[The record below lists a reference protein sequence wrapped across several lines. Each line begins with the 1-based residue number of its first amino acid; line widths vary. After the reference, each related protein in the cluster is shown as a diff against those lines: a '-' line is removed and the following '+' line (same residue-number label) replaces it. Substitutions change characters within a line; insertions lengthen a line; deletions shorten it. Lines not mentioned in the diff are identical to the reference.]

1 MEKNKMAVVPLK
13 KLFLKMGLPMII
25 SMVLQALYNV
35 IDSIFITNMG
45 SDGVIA
51 NQALT
56 LAFPIQLLIIAI
68 GVGTGVGINA
78 LLSKS
83 LGEQNKDKVNKIA
96 GTGIFLSICIYV
108 VFLVFG
114 LFGSEKFIRLFAGSN
129 QKVIEMGTTYLKIC
143 CCFSYGSIGFTVYER
158 FLQSTGKTHFFN
170 NCSNIRSTYKYC
182 FRLYLYLSY
191 EDGRCG
197 SRFSNNY
204 WTICFFIC
212 SNVFS
217 LL

>member
-13 KLFLKMGLPMII
+13 KLFWKMGLPMII

-56 LAFPIQLLIIAI
+56 LAFPVQLLIIAI

-83 LGEQNKDKVNKIA
+83 LGEQNKDKVNKQILNDWLA
-96 GTGIFLSICIYV
+96 KKKKKENNSDNSLIIDDEAYWKKLKLYYYNLRDK
-108 VFLVFG
+108 VFLNPTLTDVKDELTEQHIISVSFKRTQ
-114 LFGSEKFIRLFAGSN
+114 LVEDLKQVR
-129 QKVIEMGTTYLKIC
+129 TTC
-143 CCFSYGSIGFTVYER
+143 SV
-158 FLQSTGKTHFFN
+158 GK
-170 NCSNIRSTYKYC
+170 R
-182 FRLYLYLSY
+182 R
-191 EDGRCG
+191 
-197 SRFSNNY
+197 
-204 WTICFFIC
+204 
-212 SNVFS
+212 
-217 LL
+217 

>member
-56 LAFPIQLLIIAI
+56 LAFPLQLLIIAI

-114 LFGSEKFIRLFAGSN
+114 LFGSEKFIRLLKWEQPILKFVVVFLMVLLVLPSMKDFYN
-129 QKVIEMGTTYLKIC
+129 QQVKHTFQQLLK
-143 CCFSYGSIGFTVYER
+143 YQEH
-158 FLQSTGKTHFFN
+158 LQILF
-170 NCSNIRSTYKYC
+170 
-182 FRLYLYLSY
+182 
-191 EDGRCG
+191 
-197 SRFSNNY
+197 
-204 WTICFFIC
+204 
-212 SNVFS
+212 
-217 LL
+217 

>member
-78 LLSKS
+78 L
-83 LGEQNKDKVNKIA
+83 
-96 GTGIFLSICIYV
+96 
-108 VFLVFG
+108 
-114 LFGSEKFIRLFAGSN
+114 
-129 QKVIEMGTTYLKIC
+129 
-143 CCFSYGSIGFTVYER
+143 
-158 FLQSTGKTHFFN
+158 
-170 NCSNIRSTYKYC
+170 
-182 FRLYLYLSY
+182 
-191 EDGRCG
+191 
-197 SRFSNNY
+197 
-204 WTICFFIC
+204 
-212 SNVFS
+212 
-217 LL
+217 

>member
-45 SDGVIA
+45 SGGVIA

-114 LFGSEKFIRLFAGSN
+114 LFGSEKFIRLFHEKGQLTLSTA
-129 QKVIEMGTTYLKIC
+129 LKISC
-143 CCFSYGSIGFTVYER
+143 PFLCGHALFLCFYGMFFRQRESI
-158 FLQSTGKTHFFN
+158 SMHF
-170 NCSNIRSTYKYC
+170 I
-182 FRLYLYLSY
+182 YLS
-191 EDGRCG
+191 DDHKC
-197 SRFSNNY
+197 SRVDFHNEL
-204 WTICFFIC
+204 IEF
-212 SNVFS
+212 
-217 LL
+217 

>member
-1 MEKNKMAVVPLK
+1 MEKNKMAVMSLK

-143 CCFSYGSIGFTVYER
+143 CCFSYGSIGLPSMKDFYNQQVKHTFQQLLKYQEH
-158 FLQSTGKTHFFN
+158 LQILF
-170 NCSNIRSTYKYC
+170 
-182 FRLYLYLSY
+182 
-191 EDGRCG
+191 
-197 SRFSNNY
+197 
-204 WTICFFIC
+204 
-212 SNVFS
+212 
-217 LL
+217 

>member
-1 MEKNKMAVVPLK
+1 
-13 KLFLKMGLPMII
+13 MII

-96 GTGIFLSICIYV
+96 GTGSHEELSQTCPVY
-108 VFLVFG
+108 
-114 LFGSEKFIRLFAGSN
+114 
-129 QKVIEMGTTYLKIC
+129 QKL
-143 CCFSYGSIGFTVYER
+143 YESQAEWYR
-158 FLQSTGKTHFFN
+158 
-170 NCSNIRSTYKYC
+170 
-182 FRLYLYLSY
+182 
-191 EDGRCG
+191 
-197 SRFSNNY
+197 
-204 WTICFFIC
+204 
-212 SNVFS
+212 
-217 LL
+217 

>member
-13 KLFLKMGLPMII
+13 KLFWKMGLPMII

-35 IDSIFITNMG
+35 IDSIFITNMK

-83 LGEQNKDKVNKIA
+83 LGEQNKDIPK
-96 GTGIFLSICIYV
+96 C
-108 VFLVFG
+108 
-114 LFGSEKFIRLFAGSN
+114 
-129 QKVIEMGTTYLKIC
+129 
-143 CCFSYGSIGFTVYER
+143 
-158 FLQSTGKTHFFN
+158 
-170 NCSNIRSTYKYC
+170 
-182 FRLYLYLSY
+182 
-191 EDGRCG
+191 
-197 SRFSNNY
+197 
-204 WTICFFIC
+204 
-212 SNVFS
+212 
-217 LL
+217 

>member
-56 LAFPIQLLIIAI
+56 LVFPIQLLIIAI

-83 LGEQNKDKVNKIA
+83 LGEQNNNRANQVMTNAYIL
-96 GTGIFLSICIYV
+96 TTIISILLMITSFFFINQILYIF
-108 VFLVFG
+108 
-114 LFGSEKFIRLFAGSN
+114 
-129 QKVIEMGTTYLKIC
+129 
-143 CCFSYGSIGFTVYER
+143 
-158 FLQSTGKTHFFN
+158 
-170 NCSNIRSTYKYC
+170 
-182 FRLYLYLSY
+182 YLSA
-191 EDGRCG
+191 
-197 SRFSNNY
+197 
-204 WTICFFIC
+204 
-212 SNVFS
+212 V
-217 LL
+217 

>member
-108 VFLVFG
+108 VFFSFFL
-114 LFGSEKFIRLFAGSN
+114 LFSCIFIFSSIFFDFILFLETHRRFSPTTCFTVLRTVLFPSDHRSFKAFAKTFWLFSGRRLFA
-129 QKVIEMGTTYLKIC
+129 
-143 CCFSYGSIGFTVYER
+143 
-158 FLQSTGKTHFFN
+158 
-170 NCSNIRSTYKYC
+170 
-182 FRLYLYLSY
+182 
-191 EDGRCG
+191 
-197 SRFSNNY
+197 
-204 WTICFFIC
+204 FISSC
-212 SNVFS
+212 TAFH
-217 LL
+217 LLW